1 MTVVTL
7 RPSSTAANTGALV
20 GAATAHAAL
29 NDDSDASYLEYDS
42 GELSDLDFDDLTL
55 PAGAV
60 IKSLG
65 VRART
70 AHVGVGSRTLNAF
83 IESHLG
89 VYSSF
94 VSWHV
99 APVTIT
105 LPHVSGTGSALPGT
119 DAGIDAAVVTFMNV
133 GGGTGGAV
141 RVYEGYLDVTYVA
154 LPVVAVTAPTGTVTD
169 TNQPTVVWSDTL
181 DSDGGPQTYYQ
192 VRVFTDAQYGAGGF
206 DPATSTATTEI
217 GSSAGYP
224 AGADSSWQVA
234 AILPN
239 DTYRAYVRVAQ
250 TVNGAAH
257 WSAFAYSE
265 FTINVALPAVPTLT
279 LTPDNANGR
288 IRVQAADNTGT
299 ATTDYLFLERS
310 LDSGTTWTPVRLA
323 ATDPDPLTPDADV
336 YDYEAPNGAT
346 MQYRAR
352 AAHSYTGV
360 LAYSAWTTGSASW
373 SSNDWWLKHPNQPEL
388 NMTVRV
394 RSFKTVQ
401 RAGRQGVLQPLGATV
416 PVVVSDTRE
425 STKGSVTVRLD
436 STSEQDAVDALLDT
450 VGTLLLQ
457 SPAGGGG
464 PGYIR
469 VTDHERERAIDW
481 HDATPSFDTLAFVV
495 VASNDALASLWPEE
509 ALYPA

>member
-1 MTVVTL
+1 MTVAVL
-7 RPSSTAANTGALV
+7 RPNATSSNTGATT
-20 GAATAHAAL
+20 GAANGHTA
-29 NDDSDASYLEYDS
+29 
-42 GELSDLDFDDLTL
+42 LSDDTASSYITFGVGEFWRGDVTDLTL

-60 IKSLG
+60 IKGLAA
-65 VRART
+65 RAATQR
-70 AHVGVGSRTLNAF
+70 A
-83 IESHLG
+83 
-89 VYSSF
+89 
-94 VSWHV
+94 
-99 APVTIT
+99 
-105 LPHVSGTGSALPGT
+105 TGSNGTLVAYILDSAQNQLASAGVLVTWAVNTTVTVTSVTQAGFT
-119 DAGIDAAVVTFMNV
+119 DALVDGAQLRYSVT
-133 GGGTGGAV
+133 GAGLQV
-141 RVYEGYLDVTYVA
+141 FEGYLDVTYVTQ
-154 LPVVAVTAPTGTVTD
+154 PVVTVTAPTGTVTN

-192 VRVFTDAQYGAGGF
+192 VRVFTAAQYGAGGF

-239 DTYRAYVRVAQ
+239 ATYRAYVRVAQ
-250 TVNGAAH
+250 TVNGSAH
-257 WSAFAYSE
+257 WSAFAYSG
-265 FTINVALPAVPTLT
+265 FVVNVALPAVPTLT

-288 IRVQAADNTGT
+288 IRVRAADNAGT
-299 ATTDYLFLERS
+299 ATTDYLYLERS

-346 MQYRAR
+346 VQYRAR

-360 LAYSAWTTGSASW
+360 LAYSAWATGSASW

-388 NMTVRV
+388 NMVVRV

-425 STKGSVTVRLD
+425 STKGSVTLRLN
-436 STSEQDAVDALLDT
+436 SSSEQDAVDALLDT

-464 PGYIR
+464 PGYVR

-495 VASNDALASLWPEE
+495 VASPRIG
-509 ALYPA
+509 P